1 MTYRVYRVPSVMC
14 TLHQPVRAEDGG
26 ETLTHY
32 MRSYFVAAASAD
44 DALEVVRED
53 VRRDAATFLDAEAPE
68 ERPAREVPV
77 GLLQRWTLA
86 KQRGVCWRSGRTFFP
101 AA

>member
-1 MTYRVYRVPSVMC
+1 MTYRVYRVPSVTC
-14 TLHQPVRAEDGG
+14 ALHQPVRAEEGE

-32 MRSYFVAAASAD
+32 MRSYFVVAASAE

-53 VRRDAATFLDAEAPE
+53 VRQDAATLLDAEAPE

-77 GLLQRWTLA
+77 GLVTRWTLA
-86 KQRGVCWRSGRTFFP
+86 KQRGVCWKSGRTFFP